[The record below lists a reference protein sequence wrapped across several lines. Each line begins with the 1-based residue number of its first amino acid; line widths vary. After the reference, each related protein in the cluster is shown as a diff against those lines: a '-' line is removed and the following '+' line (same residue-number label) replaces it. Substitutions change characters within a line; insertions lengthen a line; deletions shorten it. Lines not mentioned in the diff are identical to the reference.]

1 MPTSVS
7 AFSHRRARA
16 DSTTSFAFY
25 NEDEDEAIAE
35 EEEAIYEDG
44 SVALDLDDIP
54 FGIHDG
60 DDDDDEG
67 SEGYHG
73 NGNGNGYDDHTSLRR
88 SSTHSRS
95 SVHARLL
102 RTDSGH
108 TEASARGHGRVSQKL
123 HMVNEDLTIVI
134 AGFRTSRIGYA
145 LYALL
150 CAATLGT
157 AYLLL
162 RWLPRWQVKL
172 IGAPCPLRECDWVVL
187 ENQWGEFAILP
198 ISSRPYDRPLS
209 TVFGAP
215 EKMFAHFLEED
226 ADPILSELRVLSYR
240 YVRFFFNPFKD
251 KFVVSTGWKDPSWR
265 RVRFLRAGI
274 DSDEKDERASVFGRN
289 LIDIDQKS
297 IPQLLVDEVGHPSL
311 VSCHAQTRVAT
322 AAALCATR
330 LLLGLY

>member
-1 MPTSVS
+1 M
-7 AFSHRRARA
+7 
-16 DSTTSFAFY
+16 
-25 NEDEDEAIAE
+25 
-35 EEEAIYEDG
+35 
-44 SVALDLDDIP
+44 
-54 FGIHDG
+54 
-60 DDDDDEG
+60 
-67 SEGYHG
+67 
-73 NGNGNGYDDHTSLRR
+73 
-88 SSTHSRS
+88 
-95 SVHARLL
+95 HARLL

-265 RVRFLRAGI
+265 RVRSLRAGI
-274 DSDEKDERASVFGRN
+274 ESDEKEERASVFGRN

-297 IPQLLVDEVGHPSL
+297 IPQLLVDEVGYPSL
-311 VSCHAQTRVAT
+311 FPGRVQTRVVPAAVPVLLACCLNFADIAT
-322 AAALCATR
+322 GLPPILCVPNR
-330 LLLGLY
+330 QLGLMVSGPVLLLCRVHFRHVCQQHHSNSCRDSLRKSARYHARGPPS

>member
-1 MPTSVS
+1 
-7 AFSHRRARA
+7 
-16 DSTTSFAFY
+16 
-25 NEDEDEAIAE
+25 
-35 EEEAIYEDG
+35 
-44 SVALDLDDIP
+44 
-54 FGIHDG
+54 
-60 DDDDDEG
+60 
-67 SEGYHG
+67 
-73 NGNGNGYDDHTSLRR
+73 
-88 SSTHSRS
+88 
-95 SVHARLL
+95 
-102 RTDSGH
+102 
-108 TEASARGHGRVSQKL
+108 
-123 HMVNEDLTIVI
+123 MVNEDLTIVI
-134 AGFRTSRIGYA
+134 AGFRTSRTGYA

-215 EKMFAHFLEED
+215 EKMFAHFMEED

-265 RVRFLRAGI
+265 RVRSLRAGI
-274 DSDEKDERASVFGRN
+274 DSDEKEERASVFGRN

-297 IPQLLVDEVGHPSL
+297 IPQLLVDEVGHPALLFRPCADESG
-311 VSCHAQTRVAT
+311 SHSRPS
-322 AAALCATR
+322 AAR
-330 LLLGLY
+330 LLLGLC